1 MTADAPAEEPPRS
14 VFDKL
19 GAALPVGLTMIA
31 TAFAGMSTSEM
42 TQAMYWRSAA
52 AQDQGK
58 VNDQWGL
65 AGFKRNRSL
74 ICQTAAAQ
82 LRAAGGYRPT
92 PVNGQ
97 TSAGSPDEF
106 RQAAQWLAGNGPP
119 KAALPPVADP
129 AVQAV
134 LDAVRGRRPEAEVV
148 RMARGIDRGRLEQ
161 ALHAAEEEMARVE
174 QEWEPVLRHIDRIVE
189 VGASGAGNATDEAT
203 RARAAAEA
211 SALQAAR
218 YEVEYRRYRA
228 EATLN
233 QGLGFLYEVR
243 VKTSA
248 AESDRHRDRSQNF
261 FYAMLAAQV
270 GATVASLGLA
280 RQRKSAFWTLAGIAG
295 IVAVAFGVYV
305 YLGM

>member
-1 MTADAPAEEPPRS
+1 MSAAARGGEPAKS
-14 VFDKL
+14 VFDRL
-19 GAALPVGLTMIA
+19 GAALPVALTMIA

-82 LRAAGGYRPT
+82 LRAAGGYRPL
-92 PVNGQ
+92 PVTGQ
-97 TSAGSPDEF
+97 TSAGSPDEL
-106 RQAAQWLAGNGPP
+106 RQAAQWLVGNGPP
-119 KAALPPVADP
+119 AAALPPVADP
-129 AVQAV
+129 SIQAV
-134 LDAVRGRRPEAEVV
+134 LDAVRARRPEAEVV
-148 RMARGIDRGRLEQ
+148 HMARGIDRGRLEQ
-161 ALHAAEEEMARVE
+161 ALHTAEEEMARVE
-174 QEWEPVLRHIDRIVE
+174 QAWEPVLRQINRLVE
-189 VGASGAGNATDEAT
+189 VGASGAGKATDEAT
-203 RARAAAEA
+203 RTRAAAEA

-243 VKTSA
+243 VKSSV
-248 AESDRHRDRSQNF
+248 AESDRHRDRSKNF

-280 RQRKSAFWTLAGIAG
+280 RQRRSLFWTLASIAG
-295 IVAVAFGVYV
+295 IVAVAFGAYV